1 MVDLILKAIALAMGI
16 GVVVLSVMKT
26 LDVSTGI
33 LLLGIGL
40 TCISMTALPKK
51 SDGKNKKID

>member
-26 LDVSTGI
+26 LDVNTGI

-40 TCISMTALPKK
+40 SCLAMTALPKK
-51 SDGKNKKID
+51 SDGKKSS